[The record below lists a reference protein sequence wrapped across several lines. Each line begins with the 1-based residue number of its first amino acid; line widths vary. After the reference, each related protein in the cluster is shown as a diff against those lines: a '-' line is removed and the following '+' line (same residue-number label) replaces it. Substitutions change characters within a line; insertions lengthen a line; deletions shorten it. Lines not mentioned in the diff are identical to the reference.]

1 MSHYSVIEVQ
11 TDVHLAEY
19 DASTDNE
26 ACQQAEQNFSGHSN
40 TDVCYLH
47 NDDTNKFVEFL

>member
-11 TDVHLAEY
+11 TNVHLAEY
-19 DASTDNE
+19 DVDTDTE
-26 ACQQAEQNFSGHSN
+26 ACSRAEQNFQNHTSN
-40 TDVCYLH
+40 DPLYLH